1 VSSLH
6 PIDVHYRFNG
16 EPRQH
21 GFDLPEGELSTH
33 KLLMHLLQLHFGDAE
48 NSLLMPAADATPAQ
62 IVEQAVALGIVL
74 EPMAGD

>member
-33 KLLMHLLQLHFGDAE
+33 DAE

-62 IVEQAVALGIVL
+62 IVEQAAALGIVL